1 SDHHANPARS
11 YQSLRDFPDLPSL
24 PSGYFAM
31 FLIAY
36 VPPLWFAVMNPRL
49 VNAVGHQA
57 KRINFKPGHKAKM
70 TALYNLI

>member
-49 VNAVGHQA
+49 VNAVGRQA
-57 KRINFKPGHKAKM
+57 NRINFKPGSQSRLKARYS
-70 TALYNLI
+70 LL